1 MHEAKSNYS
10 DAGATA
16 SDTLDGNITDSLVT
30 VSTVN
35 INKVGEYSVSYNV
48 VDANGNNAATV
59 KRVVVVKDSTIP
71 IIVLNGENAV
81 THEAATNYNDLGATA
96 SDTLDGNISTSI
108 STVSN
113 VNKGAVG
120 DYSVKYNVTDANG
133 NAAVEVVRVVK
144 VVDTTPPVITVKG
157 DVNVIHP
164 IGSAYDDAGATGA
177 DTLDGVIDVVST
189 GSVDSNRLGQYVI
202 SYDASDANGNKA
214 ATKTRTVAVVDL
226 TAPELTLLGDGE
238 VEINAGD
245 EYDDVGAIGKDN
257 VDGDISS
264 NITVLSNVDISI
276 PGEYKVTFSLKD
288 AAGNESSV
296 SRQVTV
302 VDKTAPV
309 ITLNGDA
316 SILWEAGTSFID
328 PGAIAKD
335 AVEGDLSSVIVVSTD
350 INVLVPG
357 SYTLSYN
364 VKDSS
369 GNEASTLTRVVKVVD
384 SVKPVITP
392 VSYTHLTLPTKA

>member
-1 MHEAKSNYS
+1 M
-10 DAGATA
+10 
-16 SDTLDGNITDSLVT
+16 
-30 VSTVN
+30 
-35 INKVGEYSVSYNV
+35 
-48 VDANGNNAATV
+48 
-59 KRVVVVKDSTIP
+59 VVVKDSTIP
-71 IIVLNGENAV
+71 IIVINGENAV

-96 SDTLDGNISTSI
+96 SDSLDGNISTSI

-120 DYSVKYNVTDANG
+120 EYSVKYNVTDANG
-133 NAAVEVVRVVK
+133 NAAIEVVRAVK
-144 VVDTTPPVITVKG
+144 VVDTTPPVITVNG

-164 IGSAYDDAGATGA
+164 IGSAYDDPGATGA
-177 DTLDGVIDVVST
+177 DTLDGVIDIASAGT
-189 GSVDSNRLGQYVI
+189 VDSNKLGQYLI

-296 SRQVTV
+296 SRKVTV

-316 SILWEAGTSFID
+316 SILWEAGTSFVD
-328 PGAIAKD
+328 PGAMAVD
-335 AVEGDLSSVIVVSTD
+335 GVEGDLVQLLLCQLISMYWFLDHI
-350 INVLVPG
+350 L
-357 SYTLSYN
+357 
-364 VKDSS
+364 
-369 GNEASTLTRVVKVVD
+369 
-384 SVKPVITP
+384 
-392 VSYTHLTLPTKA
+392 